1 MVKLSK
7 KDLDQ
12 NVKDIKGEDL
22 IAVTDFDEN
31 NRPIRGPISIR
42 DIVSNAVLA
51 SYEDEKALA
60 GKKKMERYMLAQKLN
75 GKDSE
80 IELEAEE
87 VAMVKDL
94 VGKGSSPVAVGAV
107 WSLFDPVCVKTDE
120 KETKKTKK
128 T

>member
-22 IAVTDFDEN
+22 ITVTDFDEN

-94 VGKGSSPVAVGAV
+94 VGKGSSPVAVSAV
-107 WSLFDPVCVKTDE
+107 WALFDPVCVKEE
-120 KETKKTKK
+120 KKDKKK
-128 T
+128 